1 MAVPSL
7 CVLIY
12 INAAHN
18 SPGHFNEEL
27 SGMKRI
33 LLLLALFSGCTFA
46 QDTNQQPNIAQVSPE
61 IANAPFR
68 NPSLPIEK
76 RVDDLVSR
84 MTLKEK
90 VSQMVHTAAAIPR
103 LGIPEYNWWSE
114 GLHGAAREGYAT
126 VFPQAI
132 GLAATFDPELLHK
145 EADVIGTE
153 FRAKYSARVKEKGY
167 SDWFHGLTVWSP
179 NINIFRDP
187 RWGRGQETY
196 GEDPFL
202 TAQMGVA
209 YVSGLQG
216 DDPKYL
222 KALATP
228 KHFAVH
234 SGPEP
239 TRHEVDVKVSDHDLE
254 DTYLPA
260 FRATVTAGAGSV
272 MCAYNAIDGKPACAQ
287 PLLLQEH
294 LRDDWHFGGYVV
306 SDCGAAS
313 DIALH
318 HHYTQTLEQ
327 GMAAAV
333 KSGMD
338 IICAWPAQQ
347 IAMERDAVL
356 KAVQTGLLPQA
367 DVDRAVKRLFMARM
381 KLGMFDPPESLPYS
395 KITIADND
403 TDKHRQLALQ
413 AARETLVL
421 LKNSDHLL
429 PLGTKYKTIAV
440 IGPNGDSVDPLLGNY
455 NGTPSHP
462 VTILDGIRKRFS
474 ESTVLYAQG
483 SSLTGPP
490 LEVIASEFLKTNS
503 GETGLRAEYFKGTLR
518 SGTEQQQETPV
529 LSRTDSKV
537 DFNWSDGA
545 GPELKENFSVRWA
558 GTLTPPA
565 TGDYLIGFT
574 GTDAFHVWLDN
585 QLIGESWSSDTS
597 KTRIKP
603 LHLEAG
609 HAYALRIECSQD
621 GASGLAKL
629 VWHRPGEASDYEEVV
644 KKADLVIAVLGL
656 AGELEGEEMPISIP
670 GFAGGDRTSI
680 DLPQA
685 QEQLLRNV
693 VASGKPVVLVLMN
706 GSALGVNWA
715 DQHVPAIVEAWY
727 PGEEGGTAVAEALA
741 GDFSPSGRLPL
752 TFYKSVD
759 QIPAFDDYNMKGR
772 TYRYFTREPLY
783 PFGYGLSYTN
793 FDYSNLSFDK
803 NAVGAKDDL
812 VTSVD
817 VKNAGSM
824 ASDEVVEIYLT
835 HPNAKGAPLR
845 ALAGFK
851 RVHLEAGE
859 TQKVQITIPNRNLS
873 FVDGAGVRRINAGTV
888 QVWAGGGQP
897 VSRQGL
903 KPVGVSGSFKM
914 SGSATLPN

>member
-1 MAVPSL
+1 
-7 CVLIY
+7 
-12 INAAHN
+12 
-18 SPGHFNEEL
+18 
-27 SGMKRI
+27 MKKI
-33 LLLLALFSGCTFA
+33 LLLLALFSPFSFA
-46 QDTNQQPNIAQVSPE
+46 QDTNGQASVSQVSPE

-68 NPSLPIEK
+68 NPSLPIDK

-84 MTLKEK
+84 MTLEEK

-132 GLAATFDPELLHK
+132 GLAATFDPDLLHE
-145 EADVIGTE
+145 EAGIIATE
-153 FRAKYSARVKEKGY
+153 FRAKYYARVKEKGY

-209 YVSGLQG
+209 YVTGLQG
-216 DDPKYL
+216 DDPRYL

-239 TRHEVDVKVSDHDLE
+239 TRHEVDIKISNHDLE

-287 PLLLQEH
+287 PMLLQEH
-294 LRDDWHFGGYVV
+294 LRDDWHFQGYVV

-318 HHYTQTLEQ
+318 HHYTKTLEQ
-327 GMAAAV
+327 GMADAV

-356 KAVQTGLLPQA
+356 KAAQTGLLSNE
-367 DVDRAVKRLFMARM
+367 DIDRAVRRLFTWRM
-381 KLGMFDPPESLPYS
+381 KLGMFDPPEKVPFST
-395 KITIADND
+395 ITMADND
-403 TDKHRQLALQ
+403 TDEHRQLALK

-429 PLGTKYKTIAV
+429 PLAKKYKTIAV
-440 IGPNGDSVDPLLGNY
+440 IGPNADSVDPLLGNY
-455 NGTPSHP
+455 NGTPSKP
-462 VTILDGIRKRFS
+462 VTIVAGMKKRFGA
-474 ESTVLYAQG
+474 ENVIYAQG

-490 LEVIASEFLKTNS
+490 VEPIPGDVLKDNS
-503 GETGLRAEYFKGTLR
+503 GQPGLTGTYFHGTLR
-518 SGTEQQQETPV
+518 AGTEAQQQTPV
-529 LSRTDSKV
+529 MTRTDREIN
-537 DFNWSDGA
+537 FAWSDGA
-545 GPELKENFSVRWA
+545 SPELIEDFSVRWT
-558 GTLTPPA
+558 GTLTPSK

-574 GTDAFHVWLDN
+574 GTDAFHFWLGN
-585 QLIGESWSSDTS
+585 QLIGESWRSDTS
-597 KTRIKP
+597 KTRLKMV
-603 LHLEAG
+603 HLEAG
-609 HAYALRIECSQD
+609 HAYSVKAECEQEGS
-621 GASGLAKL
+621 SGLARL
-629 VWHRPGEASDYEEVV
+629 VWHEPGDSNDYTEAVQ
-644 KKADLVIAVLGL
+644 KADLIVAVLGL
-656 AGELEGEEMPISIP
+656 AGELEGEEMPIHIE

-680 DLPQA
+680 DLPRA
-685 QEQLLRNV
+685 QQELLEKL
-693 VASGKPVVLVLMN
+693 VASGKPLVLALMN
-706 GSALGVNWA
+706 GSALAVNWA
-715 DQHVPAIVEAWY
+715 DQHVPAILEAWY
-727 PGEEGGTAVAEALA
+727 PGEEGGTAVAEVLA
-741 GDFSPSGRLPL
+741 GDFSPSGKLPL

-793 FDYSNLSFDK
+793 FDYGNLSFDK
-803 NAVGAKDDL
+803 NSVGAKDD
-812 VTSVD
+812 VVASVD
-817 VKNAGSM
+817 VKNTGPM
-824 ASDEVVEIYLT
+824 ASDEVVQIYLA

-859 TQKVQITIPNRNLS
+859 THKVQIAIPNRNLS
-873 FVDGAGVRRINAGTV
+873 FVDETGTRRIAPGTV

-897 VSRQGL
+897 VTRTGL
-903 KPVGVSGSFKM
+903 PKAPGVSGSFRIA
-914 SGSATLPN
+914 GSAVLPK

>member
-1 MAVPSL
+1 VKSAFCAFVLLSILNFAAVSFAQNPSASTPEQGSADL
-7 CVLIY
+7 A
-12 INAAHN
+12 NAA
-18 SPGHFNEEL
+18 
-27 SGMKRI
+27 
-33 LLLLALFSGCTFA
+33 
-46 QDTNQQPNIAQVSPE
+46 
-61 IANAPFR
+61 FR
-68 NPSLPIEK
+68 NPDLPIEK

-84 MTLKEK
+84 MTLEEK

-132 GLAATFDPELLHK
+132 GLAATFDPDLLHK

-153 FRAKYSARVKEKGY
+153 FRAKYYARVKEKGY

-196 GEDPFL
+196 GEDPYL

-209 YVSGLQG
+209 YVTGLQG
-216 DDPKYL
+216 DDPRYL

-239 TRHEVDVKVSDHDLE
+239 TRHEVDIKVSDHDLE

-287 PLLLQEH
+287 PMLLQEH
-294 LRDDWHFGGYVV
+294 LRDDWHFRGYVV

-318 HHYTQTLEQ
+318 HHYTKTLEQ
-327 GMAAAV
+327 GMADAV

-356 KAVQTGLLPQA
+356 KAAQTGLLSKG
-367 DVDRAVKRLFMARM
+367 DIDRAVKRLFAARM
-381 KLGMFDPPESLPYS
+381 KLGMFDPPEKVPFST
-395 KITIADND
+395 ITVADND
-403 TDKHRQLALQ
+403 TQEHRELALK

-429 PLGTKYKTIAV
+429 PLAKKYKTIAV
-440 IGPNGDSVDPLLGNY
+440 IGPNADSVDPLLGNY
-455 NGTPSHP
+455 NGTPSKP
-462 VTILDGIRKRFS
+462 VTIVAGMKKRFGA
-474 ESTVLYAQG
+474 ENVIYAQG

-490 LEVIASEFLKTNS
+490 VEPIPGDALKDNS
-503 GETGLRAEYFKGTLR
+503 GQPGLTAAYFHGTLR
-518 SGTEQQQETPV
+518 AGTEAQQQTPV
-529 LSRTDSKV
+529 MTRTDREIN
-537 DFNWSDGA
+537 FTWSDGA
-545 GPELKENFSVRWA
+545 SPELKEDFSVRWT
-558 GTLTPPA
+558 GTLTPSK

-574 GTDAFHVWLDN
+574 GTDAFHFWLDN
-585 QLIGESWSSDTS
+585 QLIGESWHSDTS
-597 KTRIKP
+597 KTRLKM
-603 LHLEAG
+603 LRLEAG
-609 HAYALRIECSQD
+609 HAYSVKAECEQEGS
-621 GASGLAKL
+621 SGLARL
-629 VWHRPGEASDYEEVV
+629 VWHEPGDKKDYTEAVQ
-644 KKADLVIAVLGL
+644 KADLIVAVLGL
-656 AGELEGEEMPISIP
+656 AGELEGEEMPIHIE

-680 DLPQA
+680 DLPRA
-685 QEQLLRNV
+685 QEQLLEELA
-693 VASGKPVVLVLMN
+693 ASGKPVVLVLMN
-706 GSALGVNWA
+706 GSALAPNWA
-715 DQHVPAIVEAWY
+715 DQHVPAILEAWY

-741 GDFSPSGRLPL
+741 GDFSPSGKLPL

-803 NAVGAKDDL
+803 NSVSAKDD
-812 VTSVD
+812 VVASVD
-817 VKNAGSM
+817 VKNTGSM
-824 ASDEVVEIYLT
+824 ASDEVVEIYLA

-873 FVDGAGVRRINAGTV
+873 FVDETGARRIAPGTV

-897 VSRQGL
+897 VTRTGL
-903 KPVGVSGSFKM
+903 PKSPGVSGSFKIN
-914 SGSATLPN
+914 GAATLPN

>member
-1 MAVPSL
+1 
-7 CVLIY
+7 
-12 INAAHN
+12 
-18 SPGHFNEEL
+18 
-27 SGMKRI
+27 MKKF
-33 LLLLALFSGCTFA
+33 LLLLALFSNFSFA
-46 QDTNQQPNIAQVSPE
+46 QDTTQQGNVSQVSPE
-61 IANAPFR
+61 IENAPFR
-68 NPSLPIEK
+68 NPDLPIEK

-84 MTLKEK
+84 MALEEK

-132 GLAATFDPELLHK
+132 GLAATFDPDLLHK

-153 FRAKYSARVKEKGY
+153 FRAKYYARVKEKGY

-209 YVSGLQG
+209 YVTGLQG
-216 DDPKYL
+216 DDPRYL

-239 TRHEVDVKVSDHDLE
+239 TRHEVDVKISNHDLE

-287 PLLLQEH
+287 PMLLQEH
-294 LRDDWHFGGYVV
+294 LRDDWHFQGYVV

-318 HHYTQTLEQ
+318 HHYTKTLEQ
-327 GMAAAV
+327 GMADAV

-356 KAVQTGLLPQA
+356 KAAQTGLLSKE
-367 DVDRAVKRLFMARM
+367 DIDRAVKRLFTARM
-381 KLGMFDPPESLPYS
+381 KLGMFDPPEKVPFST
-395 KITIADND
+395 ITMAEND
-403 TDKHRQLALQ
+403 TDEHRQLALK

-429 PLGTKYKTIAV
+429 PLAKKYKTIAV
-440 IGPNGDSVDPLLGNY
+440 IGPNADSVDPLLGNY
-455 NGTPSHP
+455 NGTPSKP
-462 VTILDGIRKRFS
+462 VTIVAGMKKRFGA
-474 ESTVLYAQG
+474 ENVIYAQG

-490 LEVIASEFLKTNS
+490 VEPVPGDVLKDNS
-503 GETGLRAEYFKGTLR
+503 GQPGLTAEYFHGTLR
-518 SGTEQQQETPV
+518 AGTEAQQQTPV
-529 LSRTDSKV
+529 MTRTDHEIN
-537 DFNWSDGA
+537 FAWSDGA
-545 GPELKENFSVRWA
+545 SPELKEDFSVRWT
-558 GTLTPPA
+558 GTLTPSR

-574 GTDAFHVWLDN
+574 GTDAFHFWLDN
-585 QLIGESWSSDTS
+585 QLIGESWRSDTS
-597 KTRIKP
+597 KTRLKMV
-603 LHLEAG
+603 HLEAG
-609 HAYALRIECSQD
+609 HAYSVKAECEQEGS
-621 GASGLAKL
+621 SGLARL
-629 VWHRPGEASDYEEVV
+629 VWHEPGDNNDYTGAVQ
-644 KKADLVIAVLGL
+644 KADLIIAVLGL
-656 AGELEGEEMPISIP
+656 AGELEGEEMPIRIE

-680 DLPQA
+680 DLPRA
-685 QEQLLRNV
+685 QQELLEKL

-706 GSALGVNWA
+706 GSALAVNWA
-715 DQHVPAIVEAWY
+715 DQHVPAILEAWY
-727 PGEEGGTAVAEALA
+727 PGEEGGMAVAEALA
-741 GDFSPSGRLPL
+741 GDFSPSGKLPL

-772 TYRYFTREPLY
+772 TYRYFSREPLY
-783 PFGYGLSYTN
+783 PFGYGLSYTT

-803 NAVGAKDDL
+803 SQVAAKDD
-812 VTSVD
+812 VVASVD

-824 ASDEVVEIYLT
+824 ASDEVVEIYLA

-859 TQKVQITIPNRNLS
+859 TQKVQIMIPNRNLS
-873 FVDGAGVRRINAGTV
+873 FVDEAGARRIAPGTV

-897 VSRQGL
+897 VTRTGL
-903 KPVGVSGSFKM
+903 PKPPGVSGSFKINRA
-914 SGSATLPN
+914 ATLPN